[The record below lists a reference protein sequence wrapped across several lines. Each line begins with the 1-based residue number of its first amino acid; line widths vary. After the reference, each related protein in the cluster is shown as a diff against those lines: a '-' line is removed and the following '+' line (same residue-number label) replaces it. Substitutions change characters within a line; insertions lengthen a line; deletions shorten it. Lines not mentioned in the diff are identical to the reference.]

1 MPIELTPDIAAIVL
15 QQMSEQAA
23 KQLGVQYALAAAAIG
38 VGLAGLGAGVAESR
52 IGAASVGAIS
62 EDRDM
67 FGIGILFTVLPET
80 LVIFG
85 IVIFIL
91 VYVLAPGIAI

>member
-1 MPIELTPDIAAIVL
+1 MSLALTADVASIAL
-15 QQMSEQAA
+15 QQTTEAA
-23 KQLGVQYALAAAAIG
+23 ATAMGAHQALAAAALG
-38 VGLAGLGAGVAESR
+38 VGLAGFGAGIAQSR
-52 IGAASVGAIS
+52 IGAASVGAIA

-67 FGIGILFTVLPET
+67 FGTGILFTVLPET

-91 VYVLAPGIAI
+91 VFALAPL

>member
-1 MPIELTPDIAAIVL
+1 MSLALTADVASIAL
-15 QQMSEQAA
+15 QMSESAAETLGANQAF
-23 KQLGVQYALAAAAIG
+23 AAAALG
-38 VGLAGLGAGVAESR
+38 VGLAGLGAGIAESR
-52 IGAASVGAIS
+52 IGAASVGAIA

-67 FGIGILFTVLPET
+67 FGTGILFTVLPET

-91 VYVLAPGIAI
+91 VFVLAPL

>member
-1 MPIELTPDIAAIVL
+1 MPIELAADTASIVL
-15 QQMSEQAA
+15 QNLDPEAA
-23 KQLGVQYALAAAAIG
+23 NNLGNRYALAAAALG

-52 IGAASVGAIS
+52 IGAASVGAIA

-91 VYVLAPGIAI
+91 VFALLGF

>member
-1 MPIELTPDIAAIVL
+1 MIELATAADIASV
-15 QQMSEQAA
+15 AA
-23 KQLGVQYALAAAAIG
+23 QSFNSTEAATEYGYRFALGAAALG

-52 IGAASVGAIS
+52 IGAASVGAIA

-67 FGIGILFTVLPET
+67 FGLGILFTVLPET
-80 LVIFG
+80 IIIFS

-91 VYVLAPGIAI
+91 VFVLA